1 MSENDILGWGQHTLA
16 GLVGKTLLR
25 MGHWSKTEVTE
36 GVSLAGS
43 GEVGGRLGGGG
54 LRRAKTERLE

>member
-1 MSENDILGWGQHTLA
+1 MSENDILGWGEYTLA
-16 GLVGKTLLR
+16 GLVGKTLLK

-54 LRRAKTERLE
+54 GTQGKG